1 MRAVVQRV
9 ASASVRWDSGEAS
22 IGPGY
27 CLLVGVADTDQER
40 DADYLADKL
49 LKLRVFSDEAGKFNL
64 SATQV
69 SAAFLV
75 ISQFTLFADA
85 RGAEPAELPAR
96 GAAGARTAAA
106 GALHC
111 PLARERAAGGDR
123 LLRCPDGGGAGQR
136 WAGDDRSEH
145 RYLGSTDRLTLRAS
159 HAVEIYEG
167 HRRRV

>member
-9 ASASVRWDSGEAS
+9 TAASVRWDGGEAS

-27 CLLVGVADTDQER
+27 CLLIGVADTDRER

-69 SAAFLV
+69 GAAFLV

-85 RGAEPAELPAR
+85 RGQNRPSFLHAARPEQGRPLLERFIARLRQSGLAVETGSFGAQMAVELIN
-96 GAAGARTAAA
+96 
-106 GALHC
+106 
-111 PLARERAAGGDR
+111 
-123 LLRCPDGGGAGQR
+123 DGPVTIV
-136 WAGDDRSEH
+136 
-145 RYLGSTDRLTLRAS
+145 LSTDAWDPR
-159 HAVEIYEG
+159 IG
-167 HRRRV
+167 